1 MNYHILNSKEKDQS
15 VRVAFHIP
23 IPNTNNSVGVNY
35 RIALKQ
41 FKPFTTSQVPWLI
54 GAEVIQLQDGEL
66 YEHVI
71 SVVYRVKAS
80 DVDKQTIIDA
90 EYNRLRGGTD
100 ESILK
105 KLQSQ
110 LKYWGKDRNV
120 P

>member
-15 VRVAFHIP
+15 VTVAFHIP

-35 RIALKQ
+35 RTALKQ
-41 FKPFTTSQVPWLI
+41 FRPFTTSQVLWLT
-54 GAEVIQLQDGEL
+54 GPEVTQLQDGEL
-66 YEHVI
+66 YEHLE
-71 SVVYRVKAS
+71 SVVYRV
-80 DVDKQTIIDA
+80 VDTDIVKQGVIDA
-90 EYNRLRGGTD
+90 RYNELKNGD
-100 ESILK
+100 KSVLK